1 MEITSEEFKQ
11 KIENNEKIII
21 DFHGLWC
28 GPCRAMKPT
37 FDKISEE
44 LRNNGSEVKL
54 YTMDVDKNRDLVST
68 LGIRSIPVI
77 KSFKQGKEVN
87 SHTGVL
93 QENQIKQL
101 VENLI
106 ND

>member
-1 MEITSEEFKQ
+1 MEITTEEFKQ
-11 KIENNEKIII
+11 KIENNEKIIV

-28 GPCRAMKPT
+28 GPCRMMKPT

-44 LRNNGSEVKL
+44 FRNNDSEVKL
-54 YTMDVDKNRDLVST
+54 YTMDVDKNRDLVSS

-77 KSFKQGKEVN
+77 KSFKQGKEVH
-87 SHTGVL
+87 SQIGVL
-93 QENQIKQL
+93 REDQIKQL
-101 VENLI
+101 IENLK